1 MKTKEVII
9 SNRKLL
15 DNDTSEFVDKYI
27 DEVCSDPDFLCKNRQ
42 LCGTSTTLYTSIENV
57 NKVCKDIKLANK
69 CENDIQE
76 CIVQVKNKFDES
88 QKFISTSFVNII
100 IPIPNAFDEFG
111 NIKFLRL
118 PPLSGSKKKNSKE
131 ICNVCA
137 CMDRF
142 ARSPGAGANSYTSP
156 GQNECVYP
164 DDFEY
169 FYYPLYIE
177 NINNKL
183 KTAPPLKVGK
193 YTIVNKNIIYA
204 NSQEDLNVKNLF
216 DILIKNG
223 ITEYNTSN
231 FITNVLYKNNNDILK
246 ELQLYLL
253 DRSQKKIINTKK
265 INNYSNTT
273 SYYIMLIAFI
283 VFVMF
288 ILLRNK

>member
-1 MKTKEVII
+1 MSKEVII
-9 SNRKLL
+9 SNRKIR

-27 DEVCSDPDFLCKNRQ
+27 DDVCSEPNFLCSNRE

-57 NKVCKDIKLANK
+57 NKVCKDIKVANK
-69 CENDIQE
+69 CENDVQE
-76 CIVQVKNKFDES
+76 CIVQAKNKFDES

-118 PPLSGSKKKNSKE
+118 PPLSGSKKKNSNE
-131 ICNVCA
+131 ICNICA

-164 DDFEY
+164 DSFEY

-193 YTIVNKNIIYA
+193 YTIVNKNIIYT
-204 NSQEDLNVKNLF
+204 NSQEDLNVINLYN
-216 DILIKNG
+216 ILIKHK
-223 ITEYNTSN
+223 ITEHNTLK
-231 FITNVLYKNNNDILK
+231 FINMLYNNDNEKIK
-246 ELQLYLL
+246 ELKLYILTQN
-253 DRSQKKIINTKK
+253 QKNTIDKRLSL
-265 INNYSNTT
+265 NHHNTT
-273 SYYIMLIAFI
+273 SFYVLLIAFL
-283 VFVMF
+283 VFIMF